1 MVQPPAVEEHHPPAD
16 IFKRMLN
23 PVVVKYVGRRQDFF
37 PQPTQLRN
45 IPLAVAQIVKEVADS
60 CLAINLKHA
69 VEGFVSKLDN
79 PIWLEHQQ
87 PFTHRGHY
95 LLQVILSIQAGTIL
109 PSTLM
114 QRLGSHSRQSKLYQ
128 AFAEV
133 GRVVRTLFLL
143 EYISNTPLREHII
156 AETTKIEVYNSFID
170 WIYFGGDGTITAG
183 DPVEQEKRIKYL
195 NLVANAIMLQNVADM
210 TDVLHQLAQ
219 EGFQITQAMV
229 ARLSPYLTEH
239 IKRFGEYLLDM
250 EAIPEPL
257 QPDKEFLTA

>member
-1 MVQPPAVEEHHPPAD
+1 MLVWL
-16 IFKRMLN
+16 KR
-23 PVVVKYVGRRQDFF
+23 R
-37 PQPTQLRN
+37 
-45 IPLAVAQIVKEVADS
+45 
-60 CLAINLKHA
+60 
-69 VEGFVSKLDN
+69 
-79 PIWLEHQQ
+79 
-87 PFTHRGHY
+87 
-95 LLQVILSIQAGTIL
+95 LS
-109 PSTLM
+109 P
-114 QRLGSHSRQSKLYQ
+114 
-128 AFAEV
+128 
-133 GRVVRTLFLL
+133 

-156 AETTKIEVYNSFID
+156 AETTKIETYNSFID

-229 ARLSPYLTEH
+229 SRLSPYLTEH

-257 QPDKEFLTA
+257 QPDKEFLTV